1 MTVDRAFA
9 VHGSVERAKRK
20 KEEKEVHRKRI
31 AVCAP
36 RGKRKRRKKEDE
48 STTVGDR
55 VRRVQTSRERKPAWR
70 EKDEQNH
77 LRCTCCAG
85 GSFGP
90 VLKVYQAFL
99 LLLFLLLLLPHIVLV
114 WNPLCTQSPRI
125 VSQGRVAW
133 EGSQGLK
140 VRRGWPRQI
149 FERSR
154 SNPIRVAPRRV
165 SVQPLCKRSRSEP
178 QLSNYWAARLD

>member
-99 LLLFLLLLLPHIVLV
+99 LLLFLLLLLLLFLLLFFPPTILFF
-114 WNPLCTQSPRI
+114 Q
-125 VSQGRVAW
+125 
-133 EGSQGLK
+133 
-140 VRRGWPRQI
+140 
-149 FERSR
+149 RSR
-154 SNPIRVAPRRV
+154 FHDLRVL
-165 SVQPLCKRSRSEP
+165 PLAILRSTSTLAHSCPSHSDDSTLAIITLPPVEP
-178 QLSNYWAARLD
+178 TISFR